1 MKQDQEKQITTIN
14 DMKKGKVKWYNDAKG
29 FGFIESENGEDIF
42 VHRSG
47 LTNSYQVLQPD
58 EEVEYETQQGEK
70 GLMAVNV
77 KLAE

>member
-1 MKQDQEKQITTIN
+1 MKQDQEKQTTTIK

-42 VHRSG
+42 VHRTG
-47 LTNSYQVLQPD
+47 LTNSYQALQPD